1 MPTVVNVDGGGRA
14 CLPFWRRSDPSLYR
28 AAHLWN
34 SRLMARRFPPYPPQS
49 LCPTRILLPIQN
61 RVGRKQKTAVP
72 SRPISRRPIV
82 LRMSRVP
89 LSLSDPVRR
98 RRLKYQVPPGA
109 TEEFMYFT
117 GSDIDLARRCPL
129 CGCTGNPPSREGG
142 HIFTPGNLRGLP
154 KDHVITRGGN
164 LDLMAAALTAA
175 GAIQAEPRVF
185 LGRRKVRG
193 LGTPTARHPGTWAP

>member
-1 MPTVVNVDGGGRA
+1 
-14 CLPFWRRSDPSLYR
+14 
-28 AAHLWN
+28 
-34 SRLMARRFPPYPPQS
+34 
-49 LCPTRILLPIQN
+49 
-61 RVGRKQKTAVP
+61 
-72 SRPISRRPIV
+72 
-82 LRMSRVP
+82 MSRVP

-154 KDHVITRGGN
+154 KDRVVIREEN
-164 LDLMAAALTAA
+164 SDHIPVALTAVVA
-175 GAIQAEPRVF
+175 P
-185 LGRRKVRG
+185 KVESHEFRLMNG
-193 LGTPTARHPGTWAP
+193 EEDV